1 MTPALTPNFQ
11 SNLPLRDIHLPETVS
26 WWPPAVGWWL
36 LAGLIIIVILLLPK
50 LYRYIKSKPLNKVAT
65 AAYNTIINDYQQQ
78 PNNQQL
84 LQSLSRLLRQISM
97 SYQGREASAHLTGDQ
112 WLQQLNALTK
122 EDYFSSDVQQ
132 LLTQAPYQETT
143 LSNANIQPL
152 IAATEKW
159 IAALPKNKQRPGKGQ
174 IEDIQTND

>member
-1 MTPALTPNFQ
+1 LTPVLTPDFQ
-11 SNLPLRDIHLPETVS
+11 NNLPLRDIHLPETVS
-26 WWPPAVGWWL
+26 WWPPAMGWWL
-36 LAGLIIIVILLLPK
+36 LAGLIIIIILLLPK

-65 AAYNTIINDYQQQ
+65 AAFNKIINDYQQQ

-97 SYQGREASAHLTGDQ
+97 SYQGREVSAHLTGDQ
-112 WLQQLNALTK
+112 WLQQLNGLTK
-122 EDYFSSDVQQ
+122 EDYFGHDVQQ

-143 LSNANIQPL
+143 LSNANIQLL

-159 IAALPKNKQRPGKGQ
+159 IAALPKNKQRPGRGQ
-174 IEDIQTND
+174 IEDI